1 MITRYF
7 NDREK
12 SRFLFV
18 QKNPPWY
25 NIFSKN
31 IKLFFRGMQ

>member
-1 MITRYF
+1 MKYF
-7 NDREK
+7 NNREK

-18 QKNPPWY
+18 QKFSPWY

-31 IKLFFRGMQ
+31 IKPFFQRIR